1 MNTDSQTP
9 IAGPLIKAVNDGD
22 DDWDCRGREDVIW
35 KHKREATVSLLL
47 KNIPSGWLVGSVEKR
62 LRGLGFADPVKLNL
76 TPLLGITFQSGE
88 PWRESELAVLWAV
101 ERSWDFTS
109 FLNFGYLRAWGHLW
123 HSPLSKSVCESCRDR
138 AGE

>member
-22 DDWDCRGREDVIW
+22 DDWDCGGREDVIW

-47 KNIPSGWLVGSVEKR
+47 KNIPSGWLVGSMEKR
-62 LRGLGFADPVKLNL
+62 LRGLGSADPVKLNL

-88 PWRESELAVLWAV
+88 PWRESELAV
-101 ERSWDFTS
+101 
-109 FLNFGYLRAWGHLW
+109 
-123 HSPLSKSVCESCRDR
+123 
-138 AGE
+138 

>member
-1 MNTDSQTP
+1 M
-9 IAGPLIKAVNDGD
+9 AGGQ
-22 DDWDCRGREDVIW
+22 RGETF
-35 KHKREATVSLLL
+35 K
-47 KNIPSGWLVGSVEKR
+47 
-62 LRGLGFADPVKLNL
+62 GLGFADPVKLNL

-88 PWRESELAVLWAV
+88 PWRESEMAVLWAV